1 MDTDDIAQVLRT
13 ARQTRHVFVGVFAAN
28 RLPRGTLER
37 PAVLIVNSQADCFP
51 GSHWTC
57 FYLPEY
63 EVGVE
68 HFDSLGA
75 APTLSYFT
83 RFISR
88 NGGLSRYSNRA
99 VQSSVSDV
107 CGEYCCVFAL
117 ERTVGISFRHF
128 TSQFSLQKR
137 LNDRLVLDKFN
148 SYFTCNV
155 HFMRPTLR
163 AYHVQTCAPLCHG
176 TTLRC
181 IASRGN
187 GHPHAR
193 RGQQRRFGRMG
204 TLLGRQ
210 AGQGR
215 HFADADRL
223 TPSYKPARRG
233 RKHQSLHQYT
243 LSTDYPPPQRRT
255 TGEFS
260 HYLIAMPLQGSN
272 ENC

>member
-13 ARQTRHVFVGVFAAN
+13 ARQTHQVFVGVFAAN

-75 APTLSYFT
+75 APTLCYFN

-148 SYFTCNV
+148 SYFTCSI

-176 TTLRC
+176 TTLHC
-181 IASRGN
+181 VASRGN
-187 GHPHAR
+187 SHPHAR
-193 RGQQRRFGRMG
+193 RGRQRRRSG
-204 TLLGRQ
+204 TVAALERQ
-210 AGQGR
+210 VGQGG
-215 HFADADRL
+215 HFADADL
-223 TPSYKPARRG
+223 MAPPYKLDRRG
-233 RKHQSLHQYT
+233 REHQSLHQYT
-243 LSTDYPPPQRRT
+243 SSRDCPPPRLRT
-255 TGEFS
+255 TGKFPQLFK
-260 HYLIAMPLQGSN
+260 LI
-272 ENC
+272 